1 MKKKLKMKIK
11 WNQRKLW
18 LLVCI
23 MLILA
28 VFSGCGKNKV
38 KNSPIQEETL
48 ETMEEP
54 LRIFYDGTGEKLL
67 RSFINAHPEIN
78 IMLINC
84 LHVGTEIDMEEIIN
98 KNGVPDL
105 IIAGEEKSGCLPDLY
120 HEEYIADLGEYCAN
134 DTSIVAD
141 DYFPETFEVFR
152 EEEKMYALPL
162 GISVDFMLTSESK
175 YNDSAFAQLPEGY
188 TGRELVNALLE
199 EVQKEKELGE
209 FFSEINVLPL
219 VWMSRLNGITQTED
233 GIQMDEELFKQ
244 LYEFTYQNGMIQ
256 TDARRFWNQQG
267 EGVNGSSGFAY
278 PCAMDPRRYE
288 GRWTVDIGSMEDPA
302 ALILSYAESAYQYH
316 IEEGI
321 KAIYIPTADDGS
333 KYEARVKMWGAVAE
347 ESTKK
352 ELAYELLRELMDT
365 EINNFGMV
373 RGVPVNVNNVYP
385 IKKANAMSLLENFE
399 EQTAKL
405 MYENDIVIDRIDV
418 SAEEK
423 EKHEKML
430 NSISGLYCL
439 TNEMQEISQISR
451 DYFDA
456 NISDYKNC
464 YLDMLNALNSGE
476 ISESISDANDTTKEE
491 NEDSN
496 VVKHERNETAEAKEL
511 KEVIK
516 NIEIGDTFY
525 FGETEQDNSLE
536 NGAEPIEWI
545 VLEKEEDKVFVISK
559 MVIEWLTFSKYDD
572 EMYDDDNAYTWDI
585 ERNQQRIWLTNELYT
600 NGFSENEKEII
611 LLTHNVADELRVDE
625 YIDYLYIPSQEEVE
639 VYMQNKDLRKAE
651 MTAYAAEKAGIS
663 EGEYVRWSLRT
674 EAASSKSTMQINEKG
689 EFGSWYC
696 NAFNGVRPV
705 MWLDIG

>member
-1 MKKKLKMKIK
+1 M
-11 WNQRKLW
+11 LW
-18 LLVCI
+18 
-23 MLILA
+23 MLICVLSVTA
-28 VFSGCGKNKV
+28 VLPGCGRETKEN
-38 KNSPIQEETL
+38 NQIQEETL

-54 LRIFYDGTGEKLL
+54 LRIFYDGTGENLL
-67 RSFINAHPEIN
+67 RSFINAYPEIN

-84 LHVGTEIDMEEIIN
+84 IHVGTEIDMEEIIN

-152 EEEKMYALPL
+152 EKEKMYALPL

-209 FFSEINVLPL
+209 FFSEINVRPL

-256 TDARRFWNQQG
+256 TDARSFWNQQG

-373 RGVPVNVNNVYP
+373 CGVPVNVNNVYP

-430 NSISGLYCL
+430 NSISGLYYL

-476 ISESISDANDTTKEE
+476 ISI
-491 NEDSN
+491 
-496 VVKHERNETAEAKEL
+496 
-511 KEVIK
+511 
-516 NIEIGDTFY
+516 
-525 FGETEQDNSLE
+525 
-536 NGAEPIEWI
+536 
-545 VLEKEEDKVFVISK
+545 
-559 MVIEWLTFSKYDD
+559 
-572 EMYDDDNAYTWDI
+572 
-585 ERNQQRIWLTNELYT
+585 
-600 NGFSENEKEII
+600 
-611 LLTHNVADELRVDE
+611 RVRQ
-625 YIDYLYIPSQEEVE
+625 S
-639 VYMQNKDLRKAE
+639 
-651 MTAYAAEKAGIS
+651 
-663 EGEYVRWSLRT
+663 
-674 EAASSKSTMQINEKG
+674 
-689 EFGSWYC
+689 
-696 NAFNGVRPV
+696 
-705 MWLDIG
+705 